1 MTIIRQGPG
10 TVLLLSSE
18 ELPSPALSREELL
31 SLLRGA
37 LSRGGH
43 PLPPS
48 LEIQMF
54 HGRQGVLFLL
64 LPAFDARNEKKFCD
78 FS

>member
-10 TVLLLSSE
+10 AILLLSTE
-18 ELPSPALSREELL
+18 ELPSPASTREELL
-31 SLLRGA
+31 PLLRGA
-37 LSRGGH
+37 LSRVGH

-64 LPAFDARNEKKFCD
+64 LPAFDAGKEKNFCE